1 MSNFVMVVKHVVEG
15 RTYNEPIAPSKVISF
30 LSMNED
36 NVETG
41 TYIYLQDGRIL
52 ESVQPIYDLILD
64 YDRKIV
70 NCSSVIVADI
80 LSRSIIK
87 EPTKRK
93 PRTKA
98 K

>member
-1 MSNFVMVVKHVVEG
+1 MSNFVMTIKHIMEG
-15 RTYNEPIAPSKVISF
+15 RVYNEPVAPSKVISF
-30 LSMNED
+30 LSIDELNID
-36 NVETG
+36 SG

-52 ESVQPIYDLILD
+52 ESTQPIYDLILD

-80 LSRSIIK
+80 VSRTVIK
-87 EPTKRK
+87 EPVKRK
-93 PRTKA
+93 PRLK